1 MSKEIMDFNFEG
13 KLYDVSFVDNY
24 VYIYAV
30 KDLLSGV
37 MVSQLIHSANDF
49 IAVTGFKNFCEK
61 RKSENDFNVY
71 KLIRIGCLNVEK
83 IEFVDTE
90 KVDLFDSRDDLEKFL
105 NEAKEY
111 IISQE
116 D

>member
-13 KLYDVSFVDNY
+13 KLYDVSYVDNY
-24 VYIYAV
+24 VYLYAV

-37 MVSQLIHSANDF
+37 MVSQLIPSANDF
-49 IAVTGFKNFCEK
+49 VAVLGFKDFCKK
-61 RKSENDFNVY
+61 RQDENDFNVY
-71 KLIRIGCLNVEK
+71 KLIRVGCLNTEK
-83 IEFVDTE
+83 IEFVDVE
-90 KVDLFDSRDDLEKFL
+90 KFDLFDSRDDLDKFL
-105 NEAKEY
+105 NEAKDY